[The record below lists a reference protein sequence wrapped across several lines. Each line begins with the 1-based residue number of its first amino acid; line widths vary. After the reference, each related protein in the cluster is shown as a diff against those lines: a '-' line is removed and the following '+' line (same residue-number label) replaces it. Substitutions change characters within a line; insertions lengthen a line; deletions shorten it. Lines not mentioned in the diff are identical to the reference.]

1 MRYHLDQI
9 QTFLQVVQ
17 DESFSKAA
25 HHLSVAQAT
34 VSTRIRE
41 LEKEVGAELF
51 VRQGRGIALS
61 EAGQTLLP
69 YAQRMMDIAENSY
82 QEIHDIHS
90 RIRLGAVE
98 SLTGDLLTDSIQEIT
113 RLTPDI
119 SVYLRMGHSSE
130 IIQGLKDRTLNLG
143 FIVKPSF
150 PSQTWGYQELDEI
163 LALEEPI
170 SFVVSPN
177 HPLATC
183 SEVTLSDIA
192 QSSAPLLYYEW
203 GAGRDAMP
211 ARLQS
216 LWQNR
221 LELPVHMIR
230 HWLTSSTGAAFLV
243 RNVVAHDIASRRLVE
258 LPVTDIPRPVR
269 YTALV
274 KLSSRNLSAQSLQF
288 VEVIKQMAGR
298 LEMLCCIY

>member
-1 MRYHLDQI
+1 MHYHLDQI
-9 QTFLQVVQ
+9 KTFLQVVQ
-17 DESFSKAA
+17 DEGFSKAA
-25 HHLSVAQAT
+25 HHLSVAQGT

-61 EAGQTLLP
+61 EAGQIFLP

-82 QEIHDIHS
+82 QEIHDSYS

-98 SLTGDLLTDSIQEIT
+98 SLAGDLLTDSIQQMTT
-113 RLTPDI
+113 RTPAM
-119 SVYLRMGHSSE
+119 SVYLRMGHSNE

-143 FIVKPSF
+143 FIVKPSY
-150 PSQTWGYQELDEI
+150 PSQMWGYQELDEI

-177 HPLATC
+177 HPLAKQSDITFD
-183 SEVTLSDIA
+183 DIA
-192 QSSAPLLYYEW
+192 QSAAPLLYYEW
-203 GAGRDAMP
+203 GATQDAMP
-211 ARLQS
+211 ARLRS

-230 HWLTSSTGAAFLV
+230 HWLTYSTGAAFLV
-243 RNVVAHDIASRRLVE
+243 RNVVAHDIASGRLIE
-258 LPVTDIPRPVR
+258 LNVTDIPRLVR

-274 KLSSRNLSAQSLQF
+274 KLASRDLSAQSLEF
-288 VEVIKQMAGR
+288 VEIIKQTAGR
-298 LEMLCCIY
+298 LQMLCCVY